1 MTLLSHTGLHRPV
14 PVAVAVRVLHAPP
27 EPLPEP
33 PAPLPAPPAPLPAP
47 GPPQPDEG
55 EPEMPPEIIEP
66 SLPGEHAPVRDPRP
80 PVH

>member
-1 MTLLSHTGLHRPV
+1 MNLLSHTGLHRPA
-14 PVAVAVRVLHAPP
+14 PVAVAARVLHAPP

-33 PAPLPAPPAPLPAP
+33 PAPLPAP
-47 GPPQPDEG
+47 GPRQPDEG